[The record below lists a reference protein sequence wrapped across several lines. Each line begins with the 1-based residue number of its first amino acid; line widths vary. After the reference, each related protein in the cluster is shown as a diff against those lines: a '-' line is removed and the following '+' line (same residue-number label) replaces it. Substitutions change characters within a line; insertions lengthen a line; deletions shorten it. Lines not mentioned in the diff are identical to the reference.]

1 MAVRLRLKRL
11 GRRHHPTYRVTVV
24 DGRRA
29 RDSKV
34 IEELGAYDPANASAD
49 RQVSLQRE
57 RIEYWLGV
65 GAQPSDTVRRL
76 LEKAGILQAKS
87 RPGARA
93 KA

>member
-1 MAVRLRLKRL
+1 VAVRIRLKRL
-11 GRRHHPTYRVTVV
+11 GRRHAPTYRVTVV

-34 IEELGAYDPANASAD
+34 IEEVGSYAPTARGDAEQLVLNKD
-49 RQVSLQRE
+49 

-76 LEKAGILQAKS
+76 LELQGVAK
-87 RPGARA
+87 PQPA
-93 KA
+93 